1 MKISRLLTATV
12 LTLLISACSYDRIE
26 ETVTSDY
33 IKASISPETKT
44 SMGGN
49 EEGTY
54 KVLWSAE
61 DEIMISDGKAS
72 YIYSAIEGGSSSAA
86 FRPKGNAVSDFSQG
100 IIAGYPVKGLSLPA
114 PGTSESIIFTIPT
127 EQTYVS
133 GSFADG
139 TMPMISEIS
148 TVPELHF
155 RNVGAVLRFVISGPE
170 PVEITSL
177 TISTDITISGEY
189 CYDLS
194 TDEYMNSD
202 NIVSSPITVLNCGEG
217 VTVGPEGTAFHVVV
231 PHQQYSSMNI
241 TATAADGK
249 EHIFRMKEGKVLN
262 VKRNSV
268 VTVPL
273 TYETFGNKIKPVV
286 TIETRSVSFTSFSVK
301 INMKDVTSYS
311 CGLTTKK
318 MYDSMIADGSLLA
331 SLPYETQ
338 YTSPMSFSGTVTRFQ
353 DFMADVL
360 IESGNTYILW
370 IAPYKESGEY
380 TIDDITYLEVTTQS
394 YQPGGTS
401 SITSEDITIG
411 MADISAKLV
420 VSEDVDRVFNHL
432 LSEEEMKL
440 YPGEQDKIDLLIK
453 GNTYFFEGNSDL
465 IVKKFLL
472 PGKKYTLLA
481 IAIDKKGKYGNL
493 FEEEYMTL
501 GLPYNDLS
509 VSIDK
514 DIESVKENGRISWH
528 ADGAVSYRYI
538 LFATDSYRW
547 TATFGSSIDIA
558 EREMILDPGLY
569 YIEKTTNPYALIS
582 NPVAGKEYV
591 LMVVAVDAAGN
602 ASRPDSWIFTY

>member
-1 MKISRLLTATV
+1 
-12 LTLLISACSYDRIE
+12 
-26 ETVTSDY
+26 
-33 IKASISPETKT
+33 
-44 SMGGN
+44 
-49 EEGTY
+49 
-54 KVLWSAE
+54 
-61 DEIMISDGKAS
+61 
-72 YIYSAIEGGSSSAA
+72 
-86 FRPKGNAVSDFSQG
+86 
-100 IIAGYPVKGLSLPA
+100 
-114 PGTSESIIFTIPT
+114 
-127 EQTYVS
+127 
-133 GSFADG
+133 
-139 TMPMISEIS
+139 
-148 TVPELHF
+148 
-155 RNVGAVLRFVISGPE
+155 
-170 PVEITSL
+170 
-177 TISTDITISGEY
+177 
-189 CYDLS
+189 
-194 TDEYMNSD
+194 
-202 NIVSSPITVLNCGEG
+202 
-217 VTVGPEGTAFHVVV
+217 
-231 PHQQYSSMNI
+231 
-241 TATAADGK
+241 
-249 EHIFRMKEGKVLN
+249 
-262 VKRNSV
+262 
-268 VTVPL
+268 
-273 TYETFGNKIKPVV
+273 
-286 TIETRSVSFTSFSVK
+286 
-301 INMKDVTSYS
+301 
-311 CGLTTKK
+311 
-318 MYDSMIADGSLLA
+318 MIADGSLLA

-360 IESGNTYILW
+360 IESGHTYILW

-453 GNTYFFEGNSDL
+453 GNGYFFEGNSDM